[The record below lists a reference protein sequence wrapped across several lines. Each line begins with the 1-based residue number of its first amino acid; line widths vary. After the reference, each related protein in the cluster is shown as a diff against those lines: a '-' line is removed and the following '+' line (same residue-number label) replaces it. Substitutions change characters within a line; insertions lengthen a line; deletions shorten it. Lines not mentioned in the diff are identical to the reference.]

1 MSGSDPNAVRLFL
14 GSDTLSQNF
23 QQKRQQAAQRL
34 GLEPDCI
41 PRHIAI
47 IMDGNGR
54 WAVGKGL
61 SRFEGHVQGAK
72 IVETIAQ
79 QCVDTG
85 VEYLTLYSFSLQ
97 NWKRPAEEIDFL
109 MYLYSRYLE
118 EIRPSLM
125 RNNARLVHL
134 GRTEKLPKTVTD
146 ALAETVRV
154 TSANTGMVLGLALNY
169 GARTEI
175 IDAVK
180 KIAQE
185 YKDGQLQIDEIDHT
199 CMSNHLYTA
208 GWDEPDLLIRTSGEM
223 RISNFLL
230 WQISYAEFYV
240 TETLWPDFGVDDLDE
255 AIRTYAHRSR
265 RFGDVSSQSAD
276 SHRSDYA

>member
-1 MSGSDPNAVRLFL
+1 KN
-14 GSDTLSQNF
+14 
-23 QQKRQQAAQRL
+23 
-34 GLEPDCI
+34 
-41 PRHIAI
+41 
-47 IMDGNGR
+47 
-54 WAVGKGL
+54 GL
-61 SRFEGHVQGAK
+61 SRFHGHRQGGK
-72 IVETIAQ
+72 TVETIALC
-79 QCVDTG
+79 CVDMG
-85 VEYLTLYSFSLQ
+85 IEYLTLYSFSMQ

-125 RNNARLVHL
+125 RNNARLIHL

-146 ALAETVRV
+146 ALAETIRL

-175 IDAVK
+175 TDAVK

-185 YKDGQLQIDEIDHT
+185 YKDGQLQLDEIDQT
-199 CMSNHLYTA
+199 CVSNHLYTA

-230 WQISYAEFYV
+230 WQISYSEFYV
-240 TETLWPDFGVDDLDE
+240 TKTFWPDFCRADMEE
-255 AIRTYAHRSR
+255 AIVAYANRKR
-265 RFGDVSSQSAD
+265 RFGNIK
-276 SHRSDYA
+276 